1 MNQNSWL
8 WNRPFCDSLMT
19 VGPISAG
26 MDTGVAERIHRVG
39 NAALQPNLAMTR
51 DTVFTEIARLLERF
65 RAGDKAITTDTVIAE
80 DLTMDSLQVMD
91 LMMELE
97 DRFDV
102 SIPLNLVPEI
112 ATVGQLA
119 DTIFASKTQ
128 PAKAGA

>member
-1 MNQNSWL
+1 
-8 WNRPFCDSLMT
+8 MT
-19 VGPISAG
+19 KEAIFA
-26 MDTGVAERIHRVG
+26 D
-39 NAALQPNLAMTR
+39 
-51 DTVFTEIARLLERF
+51 IARLLERF
-65 RAGDKAITTDTVIAE
+65 RAGEQPITTDTVIAE

-119 DTIFASKTQ
+119 DTIFAGKNER
-128 PAKAGA
+128 

>member
-1 MNQNSWL
+1 MASSASVQTNL
-8 WNRPFCDSLMT
+8 GMT
-19 VGPISAG
+19 KDVIFA
-26 MDTGVAERIHRVG
+26 D
-39 NAALQPNLAMTR
+39 
-51 DTVFTEIARLLERF
+51 IARLLERF
-65 RAGDKAITTDTVIAE
+65 RAGDKPITGDTVIAE

-119 DTIFASKTQ
+119 DTIYAGKT
-128 PAKAGA
+128 GR

>member
-1 MNQNSWL
+1 MGSAAVQTS
-8 WNRPFCDSLMT
+8 MT
-19 VGPISAG
+19 LTKEA
-26 MDTGVAERIHRVG
+26 
-39 NAALQPNLAMTR
+39 
-51 DTVFTEIARLLERF
+51 VFADIARLLERF
-65 RAGDKAITTDTVIAE
+65 RAGDQPITQDTVIAE

-119 DTIFASKTQ
+119 DTIYSSKNN
-128 PAKAGA
+128 PA

>member
-1 MNQNSWL
+1 VGIAATQQ
-8 WNRPFCDSLMT
+8 SL
-19 VGPISAG
+19 
-26 MDTGVAERIHRVG
+26 
-39 NAALQPNLAMTR
+39 ALTR
-51 DTVFTEIARLLERF
+51 DGIFAEITRLLDRF
-65 RAGDKAITTDTVIAE
+65 RAGGGTITSETVIAE

-119 DTIFASKTQ
+119 DTIY
-128 PAKAGA
+128 AGKSGA

>member
-1 MNQNSWL
+1 
-8 WNRPFCDSLMT
+8 
-19 VGPISAG
+19 VGTAAIQQ
-26 MDTGVAERIHRVG
+26 T
-39 NAALQPNLAMTR
+39 AALSR
-51 DTVFTEIARLLERF
+51 DVIFVEIARLLERF
-65 RAGDKAITTDTVIAE
+65 RAADASITAETVIAE

-119 DTIFASKTQ
+119 DTIYASK
-128 PAKAGA
+128 AAA

>member
-1 MNQNSWL
+1 VGSAAIQAS
-8 WNRPFCDSLMT
+8 T
-19 VGPISAG
+19 VMSKEAIFA
-26 MDTGVAERIHRVG
+26 D
-39 NAALQPNLAMTR
+39 
-51 DTVFTEIARLLERF
+51 IARLLERF
-65 RAGDKAITTDTVIAE
+65 RAGDKPIAYDTVIAE

-119 DTIFASKTQ
+119 DTIYTSKNN
-128 PAKAGA
+128 PIKAGA

>member
-1 MNQNSWL
+1 M
-8 WNRPFCDSLMT
+8 
-19 VGPISAG
+19 
-26 MDTGVAERIHRVG
+26 
-39 NAALQPNLAMTR
+39 ALTKEA
-51 DTVFTEIARLLERF
+51 VFADIARLLERF
-65 RAGDKAITTDTVIAE
+65 RAGDQPITQDTVIAE

-119 DTIFASKTQ
+119 DTIHASKNN

>member
-1 MNQNSWL
+1 VGSAAIQQ
-8 WNRPFCDSLMT
+8 SL
-19 VGPISAG
+19 
-26 MDTGVAERIHRVG
+26 
-39 NAALQPNLAMTR
+39 ALSK
-51 DTVFTEIARLLERF
+51 DEIFVEIARLLERF
-65 RAGDKAITTDTVIAE
+65 RAGDAAITPETVIAE

-119 DTIFASKTQ
+119 DTIYASKT
-128 PAKAGA
+128 GA

>member
-1 MNQNSWL
+1 LIVGTAAIQS
-8 WNRPFCDSLMT
+8 SL
-19 VGPISAG
+19 
-26 MDTGVAERIHRVG
+26 
-39 NAALQPNLAMTR
+39 ALTR
-51 DTVFTEIARLLERF
+51 DGIFVEIARLLERF
-65 RAGDKAITTDTVIAE
+65 RAGDAAITSETVIAE

-119 DTIFASKTQ
+119 DTIYQSKS
-128 PAKAGA
+128 GA

>member
-1 MNQNSWL
+1 MGIATAQQ
-8 WNRPFCDSLMT
+8 SL
-19 VGPISAG
+19 
-26 MDTGVAERIHRVG
+26 
-39 NAALQPNLAMTR
+39 ALTR
-51 DTVFTEIARLLERF
+51 DGIFAEITRLLDRF
-65 RAGDKAITTDTVIAE
+65 RAGDGTITSETVIAE

-119 DTIFASKTQ
+119 DTIY
-128 PAKAGA
+128 AGKSGA

>member
-1 MNQNSWL
+1 MGSVAVQAS
-8 WNRPFCDSLMT
+8 
-19 VGPISAG
+19 SAL
-26 MDTGVAERIHRVG
+26 TQE
-39 NAALQPNLAMTR
+39 
-51 DTVFTEIARLLERF
+51 TVFTDIARLLERF
-65 RAGDKAITTDTVIAE
+65 RAGDNPITQETVIAE

-119 DTIFASKTQ
+119 ETIFASKNTSVQ
-128 PAKAGA
+128 AGA

>member
-1 MNQNSWL
+1 MSQA
-8 WNRPFCDSLMT
+8 C
-19 VGPISAG
+19 
-26 MDTGVAERIHRVG
+26 
-39 NAALQPNLAMTR
+39 NAAWSGRSKSSIVGTAAVQQTLSFSR
-51 DTVFTEIARLLERF
+51 DSIFVEIARLLERF
-65 RAGDKAITTDTVIAE
+65 RAGGNVITPETVIAE

-119 DTIFASKTQ
+119 DTVYAGKT
-128 PAKAGA
+128 GA

>member
-1 MNQNSWL
+1 V
-8 WNRPFCDSLMT
+8 P
-19 VGPISAG
+19 SAAIQ
-26 MDTGVAERIHRVG
+26 TS
-39 NAALQPNLAMTR
+39 PAMTKEAIFA
-51 DTVFTEIARLLERF
+51 DIARLLERF
-65 RAGDKAITTDTVIAE
+65 RAGDKPITYDTVIAE

-119 DTIFASKTQ
+119 DTIFTSKNER
-128 PAKAGA
+128 

>member
-1 MNQNSWL
+1 MIAPLLRVFSSVT
-8 WNRPFCDSLMT
+8 R
-19 VGPISAG
+19 PIS
-26 MDTGVAERIHRVG
+26 RV
-39 NAALQPNLAMTR
+39 LAVMGADLR
-51 DTVFTEIARLLERF
+51 EANRFQRESPEEIARLLERF
-65 RAGDKAITTDTVIAE
+65 RAGNSAITSETVIAE

-119 DTIFASKTQ
+119 DTIFASKS
-128 PAKAGA
+128 GA

>member
-1 MNQNSWL
+1 MSSQGGGPL
-8 WNRPFCDSLMT
+8 TFEHVFGEVVLML
-19 VGPISAG
+19 
-26 MDTGVAERIHRVG
+26 D
-39 NAALQPNLAMTR
+39 
-51 DTVFTEIARLLERF
+51 RF
-65 RAGDKAITTDTVIAE
+65 RSGDAAITAETVIAE

-119 DTIFASKTQ
+119 DTIYASKTQ

>member
-1 MNQNSWL
+1 MGTAAIQ
-8 WNRPFCDSLMT
+8 PSLA
-19 VGPISAG
+19 P
-26 MDTGVAERIHRVG
+26 
-39 NAALQPNLAMTR
+39 TR
-51 DTVFTEIARLLERF
+51 DGIFVEIARLLERF
-65 RAGDKAITTDTVIAE
+65 RAGDDTAITSETVIAE

-119 DTIFASKTQ
+119 DTIYAS
-128 PAKAGA
+128 KAGA

>member
-1 MNQNSWL
+1 VGSAAIKTDL
-8 WNRPFCDSLMT
+8 GMT
-19 VGPISAG
+19 KEAIFS
-26 MDTGVAERIHRVG
+26 D
-39 NAALQPNLAMTR
+39 
-51 DTVFTEIARLLERF
+51 IARLLERF
-65 RAGDKAITTDTVIAE
+65 RAGDQPITQQTVIAE

-119 DTIFASKTQ
+119 DTIFTSKNDVI
-128 PAKAGA
+128 KAGA

>member
-1 MNQNSWL
+1 
-8 WNRPFCDSLMT
+8 MT
-19 VGPISAG
+19 ALDATPQLAG
-26 MDTGVAERIHRVG
+26 TQFTIVG
-39 NAALQPNLAMTR
+39 NAAVQSTLAMTR
-51 DTVFTEIARLLERF
+51 ETVFVEIARLLERF
-65 RAGDKAITTDTVIAE
+65 RAGDKAVTFDTVIAE

-119 DTIFASKTQ
+119 DTIYASKT
-128 PAKAGA
+128 GA

>member
-1 MNQNSWL
+1 MGTAAIQS
-8 WNRPFCDSLMT
+8 SL
-19 VGPISAG
+19 
-26 MDTGVAERIHRVG
+26 
-39 NAALQPNLAMTR
+39 ALSR
-51 DTVFTEIARLLERF
+51 DGIFVEIARLLERF
-65 RAGDKAITTDTVIAE
+65 RAGDAAITSETVIAE

-119 DTIFASKTQ
+119 DTIYASKS
-128 PAKAGA
+128 GA

>member
-1 MNQNSWL
+1 MGSASVQS
-8 WNRPFCDSLMT
+8 SL
-19 VGPISAG
+19 GQ
-26 MDTGVAERIHRVG
+26 TGLGTTKEVIFA
-39 NAALQPNLAMTR
+39 
-51 DTVFTEIARLLERF
+51 DIARLLERF
-65 RAGDKAITTDTVIAE
+65 RAGDQPITGDTVIAE

-119 DTIFASKTQ
+119 DTIYAGKT
-128 PAKAGA
+128 GR

>member
-1 MNQNSWL
+1 MA
-8 WNRPFCDSLMT
+8 T
-19 VGPISAG
+19 
-26 MDTGVAERIHRVG
+26 
-39 NAALQPNLAMTR
+39 AALQQSLALTR
-51 DTVFTEIARLLERF
+51 DGIFAEIARLLERF
-65 RAGDKAITTDTVIAE
+65 RAGDNAITSETVIAE

-119 DTIFASKTQ
+119 DTIY
-128 PAKAGA
+128 AGKSGA

>member
-1 MNQNSWL
+1 MASSASAQTNL
-8 WNRPFCDSLMT
+8 GMT
-19 VGPISAG
+19 KDVIFA
-26 MDTGVAERIHRVG
+26 D
-39 NAALQPNLAMTR
+39 
-51 DTVFTEIARLLERF
+51 IARLLERF
-65 RAGDKAITTDTVIAE
+65 RAGDKPITGDTVIAE

-119 DTIFASKTQ
+119 DTIYAGKT
-128 PAKAGA
+128 GR

>member
-1 MNQNSWL
+1 MGS
-8 WNRPFCDSLMT
+8 
-19 VGPISAG
+19 
-26 MDTGVAERIHRVG
+26 
-39 NAALQPNLAMTR
+39 AALQSALTLTR
-51 DTVFTEIARLLERF
+51 DAIFAEIARLLERF
-65 RAGDKAITTDTVIAE
+65 RAGDGVITSQTVIAE

-119 DTIFASKTQ
+119 DTIYASKT
-128 PAKAGA
+128 GA

>member
-1 MNQNSWL
+1 M
-8 WNRPFCDSLMT
+8 
-19 VGPISAG
+19 V
-26 MDTGVAERIHRVG
+26 GVAVQA
-39 NAALQPNLAMTR
+39 NAAVTR
-51 DTVFTEIARLLERF
+51 ESVFADIARLLERF
-65 RAGDKAITTDTVIAE
+65 RAGDGPITQDTVIAE

-119 DTIFASKTQ
+119 DTIFTSKNNPIQ
-128 PAKAGA
+128 AGA

>member
-1 MNQNSWL
+1 
-8 WNRPFCDSLMT
+8 
-19 VGPISAG
+19 
-26 MDTGVAERIHRVG
+26 
-39 NAALQPNLAMTR
+39 MTR

-65 RAGDKAITTDTVIAE
+65 RAGDTAIGSDTVIAE

-119 DTIFASKTQ
+119 DTIYASKME
-128 PAKAGA
+128 PARAGA

>member
-1 MNQNSWL
+1 MG
-8 WNRPFCDSLMT
+8 T
-19 VGPISAG
+19 
-26 MDTGVAERIHRVG
+26 
-39 NAALQPNLAMTR
+39 AAIQPDLAVTK
-51 DTVFTEIARLLERF
+51 DGIFVEITRLLERF
-65 RAGDKAITTDTVIAE
+65 RAGEAAITAETVIAE

-119 DTIFASKTQ
+119 DTIYASKT
-128 PAKAGA
+128 GA

>member
-1 MNQNSWL
+1 
-8 WNRPFCDSLMT
+8 MT
-19 VGPISAG
+19 K
-26 MDTGVAERIHRVG
+26 
-39 NAALQPNLAMTR
+39 

-65 RAGDKAITTDTVIAE
+65 RAGDKAIGFDTVIAE

-119 DTIFASKTQ
+119 DTIYASKV
-128 PAKAGA
+128 GA

>member
-1 MNQNSWL
+1 MGIAAAQQ
-8 WNRPFCDSLMT
+8 SL
-19 VGPISAG
+19 
-26 MDTGVAERIHRVG
+26 
-39 NAALQPNLAMTR
+39 ALTR
-51 DTVFTEIARLLERF
+51 DVIFAEIAHLLERF
-65 RAGDKAITTDTVIAE
+65 RAGDGTITSETVIAE

-119 DTIFASKTQ
+119 DTIY
-128 PAKAGA
+128 AGKSGA